1 MTLASAIT
9 RRTARLAILSA
20 AAALALGLMAHAAL
34 AETLSLTVGAQ
45 RIIPL
50 SAPVTRIVIANRG
63 IVDASVLNDRQ
74 VQVVGL
80 HPGHTAVTLFT
91 AGAAD
96 GVSYTVDVLG
106 NGGTGAAAAPGGL
119 KQALARDPALSGIT
133 TRPDGH
139 GGVVLSGSVPDLQSY
154 EQAQS
159 LAKDYGTKAH
169 ADALHVGG
177 NQMVAVEIRFAAVEA
192 STLQQ
197 LGFNFQALG
206 NGIQGAVAAPGTV
219 SSAAF
224 SSLASAAGTGL
235 DLTAGLPLASAFNLF
250 MAGPKQN
257 IGGVLSA
264 LSGAGLVQ
272 ILAEPT
278 LLVRS
283 GDHASFL
290 AGGEY
295 PIPVPQSGVGGTGT
309 ITIQYHTYGVRLN
322 IAPVV
327 LSDQRI
333 ALRVSPEVSQI
344 DPANTL
350 TYQGFSV
357 PAFLVRNASTTIE
370 LGDGQSYVIAGL
382 MYNNDSYAQDKVPLL
397 GDLPIIGNFF
407 KVTNDSHTRE
417 ELVVIATPHLVS
429 PIDAKNLPPLPG
441 SATANYN
448 PGFGDI
454 LLNRKPLDQEL
465 GAYGLSR

>member
-1 MTLASAIT
+1 MILASVFA
-9 RRTARLAILSA
+9 RHLARLFA
-20 AAALALGLMAHAAL
+20 AACLIAALGQAAHAQEA
-34 AETLSLTVGAQ
+34 LSLNVGAQ
-45 RIIPL
+45 RVVAL
-50 SAPVTRIVIANRG
+50 QAPVTRIVIADRG
-63 IVDASVLNDRQ
+63 IVDASVLDNQQ
-74 VQVVGL
+74 VQITGL
-80 HPGHTAVTLFT
+80 HPGRTSVTLFT
-91 AGAAD
+91 AAGAEGTRYAVTVLGGAARA
-96 GVSYTVDVLG
+96 
-106 NGGTGAAAAPGGL
+106 GGAPQAPGGL
-119 KQALARDPALSGIT
+119 AQALRQNPALSGIT
-133 TRPDGH
+133 VHPDGH
-139 GGVVLSGSVPDLQSY
+139 GGVVLGGSAPDLQSFG
-154 EQAQS
+154 QAQT
-159 LAKDYGTKAH
+159 LAKEYGQKAS
-169 ADALHVGG
+169 AAGVRVGG

-192 STLQQ
+192 STLNQ

-206 NGIQGAVAAPGTV
+206 NGIQGAIAAPGSVT
-219 SSAAF
+219 SAAF
-224 SSLASAAGTGL
+224 SSLAANSGTGL
-235 DLTAGLPLASAFNLF
+235 ALTAGLPLASAFNLF
-250 MAGPKQN
+250 MAGPHQN

-382 MYNNDSYAQDKVPLL
+382 MYNNDSFASNKVPLL

-407 KVTNDSHTRE
+407 RVTSNSRTRE

-429 PIDAKNLPPLPG
+429 PLDERQLPPLPG
-441 SATANYN
+441 AATANYN
-448 PGFGDI
+448 PGIGDM
-454 LLNRKPLDQEL
+454 LLNTHPLDHAL
-465 GAYGLSR
+465 SSYGLSR